1 MPQKLLTIKE
11 VADLLGV
18 PKIKISELVERGELP
33 AYKIG
38 GKFIRFRKEQ
48 VEAIRNE
55 ILAEAGSSRPQSE
68 ADNGL
73 AKTAPQESAKHVQDI
88 AYTQSFAEGIK
99 DFFYFNDFYIVA
111 AAVACL
117 ILFFIFS

>member
-55 ILAEAGSSRPQSE
+55 ILAEAG
-68 ADNGL
+68 NGL

>member
-1 MPQKLLTIKE
+1 MPQKLLTVKE
-11 VADLLGV
+11 AAEALGI
-18 PKIKISELVERGELP
+18 PKIKIRELVDKGDLP

-38 GKFIRFRKEQ
+38 GKFVRFRKEQ

-55 ILAEAGSSRPQSE
+55 ILSRVGGVPGKVALQENVKPIQETATLPQSVG
-68 ADNGL
+68 DQIL
-73 AKTAPQESAKHVQDI
+73 
-88 AYTQSFAEGIK
+88 

-111 AAVACL
+111 TVMTLL